1 MKTQETVRDN
11 LRNLAAL
18 CRDFIDIG
26 EDEEVWRRHLLTV
39 EHAITLITAYNV
51 LYEGL
56 INTVDSWKEEEE

>member
-1 MKTQETVRDN
+1 MKTQEAVLDN
-11 LRNLAAL
+11 LRSLAAL

-39 EHAITLITAYNV
+39 EHAITLITSYNV

>member
-1 MKTQETVRDN
+1 MKTQEVVLDN
-11 LRNLAAL
+11 LHNLAAL

-39 EHAITLITAYNV
+39 ENAITLITNYNI

-56 INTVDSWKEEEE
+56 IETVDSWKEEEE